1 MGDAFRKVR
10 SGEPLAIPAN
20 TFNAFID
27 AAVAHRQQQNVG
39 GGRLPAYRQASIV
52 LVRNDSGSDVGQ
64 FGVLGIS
71 GVVFDPATALES
83 FQGRVALAGV
93 TPVAGTHEGKF
104 VIAAEPVK
112 NGEIGTAYV
121 AGVCQVQASV
131 ADANHRFAEIAG
143 GDAAKLASGVAGTA
157 HIIWKE
163 TGTGVKWAIVRF
175 GFSIIPHAGNCV

>member
-27 AAVAHRQQQNVG
+27 AAIAHRQQQNVG

-52 LVRNDSGSDVGQ
+52 LVRNDSEADVGQ

-71 GVVFDPATALES
+71 GVVFDPATALEG
-83 FQGRVALAGV
+83 FQGRVALTGV
-93 TPVAGTHEGKF
+93 TPFAGTHEGRF
-104 VIAAEPVK
+104 VIAAEPIRS
-112 NGEIGTAYV
+112 GEIGSAY
-121 AGVCQVQASV
+121 ADGVCQVQVNVTDASH
-131 ADANHRFAEIAG
+131 DYAEIAD

-157 HIIWKE
+157 YIIWKE
-163 TGTGVKWAIVRF
+163 AGIGVKWSIVRF
-175 GFSIIPHAGNCV
+175 GFSIIPHAENCV